1 MGITTKWCN
10 WNLFNKYEFILVV
23 KARQFHAN
31 SMIAEGYTKSCQMF
45 KTERF
50 VKIVYDFAKRSAF
63 VFYVWQGSEYTSEH
77 GIAYIIYLMPFL
89 LLLQMI
95 TPGKITL
102 LNSVEWFLI
111 FFWKLCNI
119 RLIFEFLYSC
129 IDRVFLEWVC

>member
-1 MGITTKWCN
+1 M
-10 WNLFNKYEFILVV
+10 V

-50 VKIVYDFAKRSAF
+50 VKIVYDFAKRSVF

-77 GIAYIIYLMPFL
+77 DIAYIICLMPFL

-95 TPGKITL
+95 TPGKIIL
-102 LNSVEWFLI
+102 LNSVE
-111 FFWKLCNI
+111 
-119 RLIFEFLYSC
+119 
-129 IDRVFLEWVC
+129 